1 MPAAQRAVAQLP
13 STARRCCCAVGPP
26 ADASLSAAAAG
37 YIVVT
42 DEATGRTIPN
52 AFLDKLKEEFIT
64 KYADK
69 GKTVPELGL
78 SNFG

>member
-1 MPAAQRAVAQLP
+1 MMFVF
-13 STARRCCCAVGPP
+13 CKKVG
-26 ADASLSAAAAG
+26 LGLAAG

-52 AFLDKLKEEFIT
+52 AFLDKLKEEFIV
-64 KYADK
+64 KYAEK

>member
-1 MPAAQRAVAQLP
+1 M
-13 STARRCCCAVGPP
+13 
-26 ADASLSAAAAG
+26 
-37 YIVVT
+37 VT

-52 AFLDKLKEEFIT
+52 AFLDKLKEEFLV

-69 GKTVPELGL
+69 GRTVEELGL

>member
-1 MPAAQRAVAQLP
+1 MYQLKP
-13 STARRCCCAVGPP
+13 TFIVH
-26 ADASLSAAAAG
+26 AG
-37 YIVVT
+37 YVVVT

-52 AFLDKLKEEFIT
+52 SFLDKLKEEFVQ

-69 GKTVPELGL
+69 GKTVQELGL